1 MLSIEFWF
9 LLHYLNTNRYFA
21 TSDDVI
27 TVLHRYLPTFSK
39 QQSYLSK
46 ENWVATLLA
55 DNKLTTAINNATA
68 IGEEGESY
76 FNLHK
81 LFGLINS

>member
-1 MLSIEFWF
+1 
-9 LLHYLNTNRYFA
+9 
-21 TSDDVI
+21 
-27 TVLHRYLPTFSK
+27 TFSK

-76 FNLHK
+76 SNLHK
-81 LFGLINS
+81 LFALLNQQKISQY